1 MEDFDVKAAFV
12 SKALK
17 KIKNGP
23 IKLEE
28 PKPKKKVV
36 DLDTIINKFIQYE
49 SVDNFKEAIQYLS
62 EAISL
67 APKRIDLLLKRSLL
81 YYQHAKFEK

>member
-1 MEDFDVKAAFV
+1 MEDLDVKAAFV

-23 IKLEE
+23 LLEE

-81 YYQHAKFEK
+81 YYEHAKFEK

>member
-1 MEDFDVKAAFV
+1 MEDLDVRAAFV

-23 IKLEE
+23 LLEE

-81 YYQHAKFEK
+81 YYEHAKFEK

>member
-1 MEDFDVKAAFV
+1 MEDFDVNAAFV

-23 IKLEE
+23 PLEE
-28 PKPKKKVV
+28 PKLKKEVV

-49 SVDNFKEAIQYLS
+49 KVDNFKEAIQYLS

-81 YYQHAKFEK
+81 YYEHAKFEK

>member
-1 MEDFDVKAAFV
+1 MEDFDVNAAFV

-23 IKLEE
+23 SLEE
-28 PKPKKKVV
+28 PKLKKEVV

-49 SVDNFKEAIQYLS
+49 KVDNFKEAIQYLS

-81 YYQHAKFEK
+81 YYEHAKFEK

>member
-17 KIKNGP
+17 KIKTGP
-23 IKLEE
+23 LLKE
-28 PKPKKKVV
+28 PKPKKEVV

-81 YYQHAKFEK
+81 YYEHAKFEK